1 MTAACVA
8 YMLTSMPDSSTLLH
22 TARLRA
28 GLSIR
33 TLASLAGVSASTV
46 SRIESAQM
54 DPTIGMLERLLAAAG
69 HDLAISTTHNQHP
82 TIASLANAWRSS
94 SRGDVIDWTRLRAFL
109 DYLFL
114 HPTETPLALATK
126 PAKSGSS
133 LLDNLLAGIAETQA
147 DESGFPRPAWTKAVA
162 SLKEPWVSPG
172 TPRQQEQSRLSTPQ
186 ALARRG
192 ITLAR
197 SSLWRD
203 RADV

>member
-1 MTAACVA
+1 VTAKVVA
-8 YMLTSMPDSSTLLH
+8 YMLTPMPDGSTLLH
-22 TARLRA
+22 DARLRA

-33 TLASLAGVSASTV
+33 SLASLAGVSASTV

-54 DPTIGMLERLLAAAG
+54 DATIGMLERLLSAAG
-69 HDLAISTTHNQHP
+69 HDLEISATRTQHP

-109 DYLFL
+109 DYLYL
-114 HPTETPLALATK
+114 HPAETPLALATK
-126 PAKSGSS
+126 PAKSGSP
-133 LLDNLLAGIAETQA
+133 LLDNLLAGIAETHA
-147 DESGFPRPAWTKAVA
+147 DESGLPRPTWTKTVA
-162 SLKEPWVSPG
+162 SLKEPWASPG

-186 ALARRG
+186 PLALRG

-197 SSLWRD
+197 ASLWRD